1 MYQHATFASRIVRSD
16 EINHPRIPE
25 ECTYRGSYR
34 NWDCDSLARAMS
46 AVEHGKSIRCA
57 AEMYGIPRAT
67 LHDHVSGKIQYGAK
81 SGPKTYLTAE
91 EENELVVFLLRCAE
105 IGYPH
110 TKKELFAIVQQIIDN
125 KGIKATITN
134 GWWERFCQSN
144 PQVTLRTAVP
154 LSYARAMA
162 SDRVVI
168 DKYYDTL
175 EDTLRSNG
183 IFDKPANCLNF
194 DETGIPLSP
203 NSPKVIDEV
212 GSKNPSYLTGNS
224 KSQITVLACTSAAGY
239 AIPPFVIFDRKTLN
253 PQYTRGEVPGTL
265 YGLSQSGWIDKT
277 LFSEW
282 FFNHFLVYAPPIR
295 PLLLLMDGHSSHY
308 CPEVIRA
315 AAAEKVILFVLPP
328 NTTHLTQPLDKGCFG
343 PLKTKWKE
351 VCHKFITKNP
361 GRQITRFDFS
371 TLFAEAWYQAMTM
384 SNIISSFRKT
394 GVCPFNRNAV
404 VLPCDT
410 IKSMESLAQ
419 KTGLA
424 YIPLYSPAPP
434 HSAKDIP
441 SFSCEKRQLSYS
453 EPDVSIAE
461 DSQFVLPLRS
471 ATTISKFLNKPLTP
485 SKIPVKHP
493 KSSGRVLTSRENLE
507 ELEERELQKKK
518 AIEEKEKNKKARE
531 LKKKLKIEEAEK
543 KKSAAANK
551 KLKVQKSAAEN
562 KKLKVKKGKWI
573 FQRPN
578 KRVCLLL

>member
-1 MYQHATFASRIVRSD
+1 MYQHATFASRIVKT
-16 EINHPRIPE
+16 EIEHAQIPE
-25 ECTYRGSYR
+25 ERKISTYRGSYR
-34 NWDCDSLARAMS
+34 NWDSDTLRQAMA

-57 AEMYGIPRAT
+57 AEMFGIPRAT
-67 LHDHVSGKIQYGAK
+67 LHDHISGRIQYGAK
-81 SGPKTYLTAE
+81 SGPKAYLTAE
-91 EENELVVFLLRCAE
+91 EEKELVIFLLRCAK

-110 TKKELFAIVQQIIDN
+110 TKKEVFAIVQQIIDN
-125 KGIKATITN
+125 KGIKTTITN
-134 GWWERFCQSN
+134 GWWERFCQRN

-162 SDRVVI
+162 SDRAVI

-175 EDTLRSNG
+175 EDTLKSND
-183 IFDKPANCLNF
+183 IFDKPGNCFNF
-194 DETGIPLSP
+194 DESGIPLSP
-203 NSPKVIDEV
+203 KSPKVIDEV

-224 KSQITVLACTSAAGY
+224 KSQVTVLACASAAGY

-265 YGLSQSGWIDKT
+265 YGLSQSGWIDKV

-295 PLLLLMDGHSSHY
+295 PLLLLMDGHSSHF

-328 NTTHLTQPLDKGCFG
+328 NTTHLSQPLDKGCFG

-371 TLFAEAWYQAMTM
+371 SLFSEAWYQAMTM
-384 SNIISSFRKT
+384 PNIIASFRKT
-394 GVCPFNRNAV
+394 GICPFDRNAIA
-404 VLPCDT
+404 LPGDT
-410 IKSMESLAQ
+410 VTSPKMESLAQ

-424 YIPLYSPAPP
+424 YIPLYSPALPR
-434 HSAKDIP
+434 SMKKDIP
-441 SFSCEKRQLSYS
+441 SVSFKRRSLSKSLSYS
-453 EPDVSIAE
+453 EPDVSITE
-461 DSQFVLPLRS
+461 DPQFVLPLRS

-493 KSSGRVLTSRENLE
+493 KSSGRVLTRRENLK
-507 ELEERELQKKK
+507 ELEAKELQKKK
-518 AIEEKEKNKKARE
+518 AIEAKEEKKKARE
-531 LKKKLKIEEAEK
+531 L
-543 KKSAAANK
+543 
-551 KLKVQKSAAEN
+551 
-562 KKLKVKKGKWI
+562 
-573 FQRPN
+573 
-578 KRVCLLL
+578 